1 MALTELVNGTKL
13 PKQIISTALGV
24 SRLHDALWSGYRHFY
39 EEIKDTDDDNEDPY
53 AHFPMTKEPH
63 GDIAVTLKM
72 YRQPKLK
79 RKNLYITVNFAK
91 KVNDKPSFEE
101 AIEDAFQTMKFDYFD
116 ALLLDQAVFGDDDEL
131 MTELCHSLEEL
142 YEKGCVGALG
152 VANFSIEQVE
162 KLRKK
167 ATVAPM
173 IFKTGYFPMSLNDDI
188 YDYCQQNHLQI
199 MADFPFLDYSFVD
212 LPTMGKIASKYRVE
226 NDELMCQY
234 AQQRH
239 VMPIIKKFWVLH
251 AHNPL
256 EQNYKITINDLH
268 RLERLDNASNEDW
281 LPLKDYGIFKIFQS
295 RAIDHDRMERSG
307 EEHYS
312 GFPPFVF

>member
-13 PKQIISTALGV
+13 PKQVISTALGV
-24 SRLHDALWSGYRHFY
+24 SRLHDALWQGYRHFY
-39 EEIKDTDDDNEDPY
+39 EEIKDSDDNDYDPY

-63 GDIAVTLKM
+63 GDIEATLKM

-79 RKNLYITVNFAK
+79 RKDLYITVNFAK
-91 KVNDKPSFEE
+91 KIGDVSSFEE
-101 AIEDAFQTMKFDYFD
+101 AIDDAFQTMKFDYFD
-116 ALLLDQAVFGDDDEL
+116 ALLLDQTVFDEDYQL
-131 MTELCHSLEEL
+131 MGEIWHSLEKM

-162 KLRKK
+162 KLKRNAK
-167 ATVAPM
+167 VAPM
-173 IFKTGYFPMSLNDDI
+173 IFKTGYFPTSLNDQI
-188 YDYCQQNHLQI
+188 FDYCQQNQLQV
-199 MADFPFLDYSFVD
+199 MADFPFLDYSFID
-212 LPTMGKIASKYRVE
+212 LPTVGKIASKYQVE
-226 NDELMCQY
+226 SDELMCQY
-234 AQQRH
+234 AKQRH
-239 VMPIIKKFWVLH
+239 VMPIIKKFW
-251 AHNPL
+251 AINARNPQ

-268 RLERLDNASNEDW
+268 RLEKLDNAGNEDW

-307 EEHYS
+307 EERYS

>member
-131 MTELCHSLEEL
+131 MTELWHSLEEL

-152 VANFSIEQVE
+152 VANFSIEQV
-162 KLRKK
+162 
-167 ATVAPM
+167 
-173 IFKTGYFPMSLNDDI
+173 
-188 YDYCQQNHLQI
+188 
-199 MADFPFLDYSFVD
+199 
-212 LPTMGKIASKYRVE
+212 
-226 NDELMCQY
+226 
-234 AQQRH
+234 
-239 VMPIIKKFWVLH
+239 
-251 AHNPL
+251 
-256 EQNYKITINDLH
+256 
-268 RLERLDNASNEDW
+268 
-281 LPLKDYGIFKIFQS
+281 
-295 RAIDHDRMERSG
+295 
-307 EEHYS
+307 
-312 GFPPFVF
+312 